1 MAQGCQL
8 LYNAAW
14 LLRKSQHECTLN
26 MKQQAKEQIKM
37 ETLTEVCSPMYW
49 LPFLLI
55 TDSNAS
61 SFFEKQIHHLKNTR
75 ELIHK

>member
-1 MAQGCQL
+1 
-8 LYNAAW
+8 
-14 LLRKSQHECTLN
+14 
-26 MKQQAKEQIKM
+26 MKQLAKEQIKM
-37 ETLTEVCSPMYW
+37 ETLTKVCSPMYW